1 MKHAGPQTLAS
12 LAPLLQRLRAMPAL
26 VERRP
31 GVFYLGSR
39 AYLHFHDDPAGIFA
53 DVKLDLVTF
62 VRLRVS
68 TAGERA
74 SFVARVVRSLRTRHE
89 PQGGRQQPGHDTP

>member
-1 MKHAGPQTLAS
+1 MKHAGPQTLTA
-12 LAPLLQRLRAMPAL
+12 LAPLLRQLRAMPAL

-31 GVFYLGSR
+31 GVFYRGAQ

-62 VRLRVS
+62 ARLPVS
-68 TAGERA
+68 TAAERA
-74 SFVARVVRSLRTRHE
+74 SFVACVVRSLSPQRRHRD
-89 PQGGRQQPGHDTP
+89 GRRRPGRAAR